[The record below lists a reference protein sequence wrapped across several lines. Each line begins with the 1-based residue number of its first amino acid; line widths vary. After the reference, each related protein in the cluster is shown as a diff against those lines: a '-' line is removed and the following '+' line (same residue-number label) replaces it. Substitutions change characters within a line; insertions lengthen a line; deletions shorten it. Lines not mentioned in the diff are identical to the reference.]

1 MDKYNGFDVDSK
13 KTVACV
19 IQKDERDRHTTF
31 KTDIIF
37 PLK

>member
-19 IQKDERDRHTTF
+19 IQKGEKDVF
-31 KTDIIF
+31 F
-37 PLK
+37 SG